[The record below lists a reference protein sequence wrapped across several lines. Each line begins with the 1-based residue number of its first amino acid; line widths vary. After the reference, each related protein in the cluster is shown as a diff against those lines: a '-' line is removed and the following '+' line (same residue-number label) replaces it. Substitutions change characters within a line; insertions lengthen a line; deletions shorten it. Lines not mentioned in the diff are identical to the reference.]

1 MVQVMWYNNQKVNIM
16 SEPQKNTKK
25 YLIVL
30 ILRILESK
38 TDAEHPITQ
47 TQIANEISEI
57 YPCDR
62 KTVGRNIQFLQ
73 KLKYPIVK
81 TSNGFYMDN
90 MVFSVSD
97 MEFVEQAVLGSELKS
112 DEEKA
117 ELLKKLKSLMTHK
130 YKI

>member
-1 MVQVMWYNNQKVNIM
+1 MYDTL
-16 SEPQKNTKK
+16 KNTKK

-30 ILRILESK
+30 ILRILESN

-47 TQIANEISEI
+47 TQIAKDISEL

-73 KLKYPIVK
+73 KLNYPIIK
-81 TSNGFYMDN
+81 TSKGFYMNN

-97 MEFVEQAVLGSELKS
+97 VQFVESAILTSNIKS
-112 DEEKA
+112 DTEKT
-117 ELLKKLKSLMTHK
+117 ELIKKLKFFMTRK
-130 YKI
+130 YNF

>member
-1 MVQVMWYNNQKVNIM
+1 MDDV
-16 SEPQKNTKK
+16 QKNTKK

-30 ILRILESK
+30 ILRILESN

-47 TQIANEISEI
+47 TQIAKDISEL

-73 KLKYPIVK
+73 KLTYPIVK
-81 TSNGFYMDN
+81 TSKGFYMDN

-97 MEFVEQAVLGSELKS
+97 MQLVETAILTSNIKT
-112 DEEKA
+112 DEKKA
-117 ELLKKLKSLMTHK
+117 ELIKKLKSLMTRK
-130 YKI
+130 YKF